1 MYLINYRLSY
11 LTNGHITNL
20 QILKEELPLAL
31 SHINNHILLDTTSL
45 STIVLNSR
53 DWSDIVWLPKISH
66 LKIDLAIGFIR
77 RKPAGMHW
85 LGYNDAVSWLNE
97 AKTRIFQP
105 TANFEIFEIYLYFV
119 CQPACLL

>member
-1 MYLINYRLSY
+1 MQLFIGLRLSEVY
-11 LTNGHITNL
+11 A
-20 QILKEELPLAL
+20 QI
-31 SHINNHILLDTTSL
+31 ILLLIATYTVARFSSTLHGYSYIQNISL

-53 DWSDIVWLPKISH
+53 DWSEIVWLPKISH

-119 CQPACLL
+119 CLPACQP